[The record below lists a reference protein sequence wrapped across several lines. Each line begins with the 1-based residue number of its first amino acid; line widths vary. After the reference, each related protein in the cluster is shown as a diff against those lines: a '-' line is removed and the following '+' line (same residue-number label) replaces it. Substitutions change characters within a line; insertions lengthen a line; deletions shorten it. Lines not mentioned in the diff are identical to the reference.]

1 MLYSI
6 DEIRK
11 RVTPV
16 ARKYNLPRV
25 YLFGSYARG
34 EATEGS
40 DVDILID
47 RAGSAIHGR
56 GLFGM
61 AAVYNDLRESLGK
74 ELDLVTVAALDQD
87 NDSRSARRFSETVR
101 KERISLYEQQFPVG
115 VACKPPAQPAHKA

>member
-1 MLYSI
+1 MIYSI
-6 DEIRK
+6 EEIRN

-16 ARKYNLPRV
+16 ARKYNLPKV

-47 RAGSAIHGR
+47 RAGSAIYGR

-61 AAVYNDLRESLGK
+61 AAVYNDLREALGK
-74 ELDLVTVAALDQD
+74 ELDLVTVAALEQD
-87 NDSRSARRFSETVR
+87 SGYPSARRFSETIR
-101 KERISLYEQQFPVG
+101 RERVSLYGE
-115 VACKPPAQPAHKA
+115 

>member
-1 MLYSI
+1 MIYSI
-6 DEIRK
+6 DELKR

-16 ARKYNLPRV
+16 AKKYSLPAV

-34 EATEGS
+34 EATERS

-47 RAGSAIHGR
+47 RTGSAIHGR

-61 AAVYNDLRESLGK
+61 AAVYNDLREALGK

-87 NDSRSARRFSETVR
+87 SDSRSSRRFSETIQ
-101 KERISLYEQQFPVG
+101 KERISLYEQQ
-115 VACKPPAQPAHKA
+115 

>member
-1 MLYSI
+1 MIFSV

-16 ARKYNLPRV
+16 AKKYSLPAV

-34 EATEGS
+34 EATERS

-61 AAVYNDLRESLGK
+61 AAVYNDLREALGK
-74 ELDLVTVAALDQD
+74 ELDLVTVAALEQD
-87 NDSRSARRFSETVR
+87 KDSRSSRRFSEAIR
-101 KERISLYEQQFPVG
+101 KERISLYEQ
-115 VACKPPAQPAHKA
+115 